1 MRTKTYIPALKYDW
15 LTKFYDPV
23 VGTLMPEKQFKN
35 ALIAQASLE
44 PGSKVLD
51 FGCGSLTLT
60 LMAAKKRPD
69 VNFHAIDL
77 DRQIL
82 SIAEKKLTQS
92 GAEVTLHHYDGHI
105 LPFGDGYF
113 DRIMSSLV
121 FHHLTKEQ
129 KQQALGE
136 IFRVLK
142 PYGELHIADW
152 GKASDSIM
160 RGAFYVVQLLDGFK
174 TTADNVKGLL
184 PDYMTRA
191 GFKNVMETK
200 TFKTILGT
208 LSLYKAFKQN
218 DDESTRVIL

>member
-15 LTKFYDPV
+15 LTKLYDPV
-23 VGTLMPEKQFKN
+23 VGTLMPEKKFKN
-35 ALIAQASLE
+35 ALITQASLE

-69 VNFHAIDL
+69 VNFHAIDV
-77 DRQIL
+77 DSKIL
-82 SIAEKKLTQS
+82 SIAEGKLTHS
-92 GAEVTLHHYDGHI
+92 EIEVALHHYDGQI
-105 LPFGDGYF
+105 LPFGNGYF
-113 DRIMSSLV
+113 DKVMSSLV

-129 KQQALGE
+129 KQLALNE
-136 IFRVLK
+136 ILRVLK
-142 PYGELHIADW
+142 PNGELHIADW

-160 RGAFYVVQLLDGFK
+160 RGVFYVVQLLDGFK